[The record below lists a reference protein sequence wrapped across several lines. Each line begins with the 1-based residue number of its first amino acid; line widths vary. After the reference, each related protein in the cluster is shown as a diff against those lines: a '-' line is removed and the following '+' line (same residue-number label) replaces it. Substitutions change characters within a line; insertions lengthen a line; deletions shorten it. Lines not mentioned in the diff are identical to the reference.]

1 MKQEER
7 NINAAFY
14 IPFAYLYCVRL
25 RSVPKV
31 ASWLLLYIVPTAFY
45 ASLDALTYLLVLFA
59 TFSLY
64 ELGYIMNDTVAVRRE
79 EQPSLRLSDN
89 ETRYFFAHKWTIIAT
104 RLLIAAACLS
114 VLHSFTPS
122 LFCALS
128 LVIMCLLFALYNR
141 WRNRYNVFLYGWL
154 VFSRY
159 LPFMMLEHH
168 AWWLYALLFV
178 SYPLLIGL
186 ERFSM
191 PAYRWPLMRILIP
204 NEESKTLFRAIYYT
218 VLLCLLLPL
227 WWWEKQDFLFLL
239 PIGILWL
246 YRVSRY
252 VWSLCATTAPR

>member
-1 MKQEER
+1 
-7 NINAAFY
+7 
-14 IPFAYLYCVRL
+14 
-25 RSVPKV
+25 
-31 ASWLLLYIVPTAFY
+31 
-45 ASLDALTYLLVLFA
+45 
-59 TFSLY
+59 
-64 ELGYIMNDTVAVRRE
+64 
-79 EQPSLRLSDN
+79 
-89 ETRYFFAHKWTIIAT
+89 
-104 RLLIAAACLS
+104 
-114 VLHSFTPS
+114 
-122 LFCALS
+122 
-128 LVIMCLLFALYNR
+128 MCLLFALYNR

>member
-1 MKQEER
+1 MDHHR
-7 NINAAFY
+7 YPSAH
-14 IPFAYLYCVRL
+14 R
-25 RSVPKV
+25 RS
-31 ASWLLLYIVPTAFY
+31 L
-45 ASLDALTYLLVLFA
+45 
-59 TFSLY
+59 
-64 ELGYIMNDTVAVRRE
+64 
-79 EQPSLRLSDN
+79 
-89 ETRYFFAHKWTIIAT
+89 
-104 RLLIAAACLS
+104 
-114 VLHSFTPS
+114 SFTPS